1 MALREGARLPF
12 KPGHLEYFVV
22 VAEERQITRAARKL
36 CIAQPALSQAIAQ
49 LEAHVGV
56 RLVERHAQGVTL
68 TTAGESFL
76 ERARVAVAAERDAFE
91 TARSLA
97 RRQAGTIDFGFLGT
111 PPGLDSP
118 APLSAFAQQHPAID
132 LRYRELA
139 FPFAPTSSWLAE
151 VDVAVCHLPPADPDV
166 WVQALRSEPRVVLAP
181 KDHPLAGSTRLSV
194 EDVLEQSFIGL
205 HPSIEPGWAGFW
217 SLDDHRGGP
226 PTSLTPDQ
234 AINPQE
240 VLASLSTRRAITTVP
255 ISVAGVIVGVL
266 PSVVAIPLHGADP
279 CSIVLVGHE
288 ARSNRLVSALVAFAR
303 AWGPLHPPEWSPEP
317 LVHGGP
323 GATAG

>member
-1 MALREGARLPF
+1 LPF
-12 KPGHLEYFVV
+12 KPGHLEYFVA

-56 RLVERHAQGVTL
+56 RLVERHARGVTL
-68 TTAGESFL
+68 TPAGESFL
-76 ERARVAVAAERDAFE
+76 ERARLAVAAERDAFE

-97 RRQAGTIDFGFLGT
+97 RRQAGTIEFGFLGT

-118 APLSAFAQQHPAID
+118 APLSAFAQHHPAID
-132 LRYRELA
+132 VRYRELT
-139 FPFAPTSSWLAE
+139 FPSASTSSWLAE
-151 VDVAVCHLPPADPDV
+151 VDVAVCHLPPVDPHV
-166 WVQALRSEPRVVLAP
+166 WVHPLRSEPRVVLAP
-181 KDHPLAGSTRLSV
+181 KDHPLAGSTQLSV
-194 EDVLEQSFIGL
+194 DDVLEERFIGL
-205 HPSIEPGWAGFW
+205 HPSIEHDWAGFW

-226 PTSLTPDQ
+226 PASVTPDR

-255 ISVAGVIVGVL
+255 VSVAGVIVSVL
-266 PSVVAIPLHGADP
+266 PTVVAIPLHGADP

-288 ARSNRLVSALVAFAR
+288 ARSNQLVSALVAFAR
-303 AWGPLHPPEWSPEP
+303 AWGPLDPPGWSPEP
-317 LVHGGP
+317 LAAGSP
-323 GATAG
+323 GAIAD